1 MAREECESVGEIIH
15 ELINPVLAK
24 LHAIAED
31 HQWLLPEKR
40 AAVNRLLVGIDAAW
54 VAYWKELY
62 GGGRTPQF
70 TECGQIRID
79 DNGPT
84 PADERGEVRHDIA

>member
-1 MAREECESVGEIIH
+1 MTREDYESVGEVVH
-15 ELINPVLAK
+15 DLINPVLAR

-62 GGGRTPQF
+62 GSGKTPQF
-70 TECGQIRID
+70 TERGEIRET

-84 PADERGEVRHDIA
+84 PADIAGEVQHDIG

>member
-1 MAREECESVGEIIH
+1 MAREDYESVGEVVH
-15 ELINPVLAK
+15 DLINPVLSRLYAMTQ
-24 LHAIAED
+24 D
-31 HQWLLPEKR
+31 HQWLLPAKR
-40 AAVNRLLVGIDAAW
+40 EAVGRLLYGIDREW
-54 VAYWKELY
+54 TAYCNDLY

-84 PADERGEVRHDIA
+84 PADERGEVKHA